1 MRRSFRTLRLCAIPG
16 VSPRAGMQ
24 CPVGALRTPRLPRAP
39 APEPQH
45 TCSATII
52 FPHRQQSTTPIEG
65 QALNQP
71 SSSGLGPER
80 ALEAIKPLSSRN
92 SAKASSYPELPCE
105 RRTDPAEPPSRHRP
119 LAPAPALC
127 HRKTGVL
134 TFPTSAAPTRRAPPP
149 TRPLAPAPQPTSTK
163 PPYSGTGYPKGQAPN
178 HPAAAGS
185 GRSEPWRRTPYS
197 LAQGAKADPSQSL
210 LSERRHGPAERP
222 HGTDC
227 NQRRRFRFLSERST
241 DPRSPT
247 AHTPTGAS
255 P

>member
-39 APEPQH
+39 APKPQH

-52 FPHRQQSTTPIEG
+52 LPHRQQSTTPIEG

-134 TFPTSAAPTRRAPPP
+134 TFPTSAAPTR
-149 TRPLAPAPQPTSTK
+149 
-163 PPYSGTGYPKGQAPN
+163 
-178 HPAAAGS
+178 
-185 GRSEPWRRTPYS
+185 
-197 LAQGAKADPSQSL
+197 GA
-210 LSERRHGPAERP
+210 
-222 HGTDC
+222 
-227 NQRRRFRFLSERST
+227 
-241 DPRSPT
+241 PT
-247 AHTPTGAS
+247 AHTPPGAS
-255 P
+255 PLNPLPPNAPPNAPSEGQAASHEGGSMPNNETIVLQTTCIKHLPRIDFMRRRSKHSLQ

>member
-1 MRRSFRTLRLCAIPG
+1 MTITFGREAAAEDTRPIPPKPQEPALAKKQPRSQAKSQPGTRQHSQEKGRMEIP
-16 VSPRAGMQ
+16 
-24 CPVGALRTPRLPRAP
+24 LKLPIRP
-39 APEPQH
+39 P
-45 TCSATII
+45 
-52 FPHRQQSTTPIEG
+52 FD
-65 QALNQP
+65 QP
-71 SSSGLGPER
+71 SLGTGSKSIRLDPPGTGSKSPSGSGIGPER
-80 ALEAIKPLSSRN
+80 ALEAIKPFSSRN
-92 SAKASSYPELPCE
+92 SAKASSFPELPCE

-197 LAQGAKADPSQSL
+197 LAQGAKADPS
-210 LSERRHGPAERP
+210 
-222 HGTDC
+222 
-227 NQRRRFRFLSERST
+227 
-241 DPRSPT
+241 
-247 AHTPTGAS
+247 
-255 P
+255 